1 MHRVYTFIFI
11 GCISFSGFVA
21 QAQLPGVSSTDRFFD
36 SMIPG
41 GGSTGASTGS
51 GVDEMMGQMANTS
64 GPIGQQTSA
73 IEEGLLD
80 VSIPIPEASQPA
92 VQAID
97 TKTKRYPPRLKI
109 NFSEFPLR
117 SLASTSRRSADSKTQ
132 TDIIAQR
139 VQSRLQTPHIALV
152 VHDRVAIVSG
162 TVATERQRGLAES
175 MLRFEPG
182 IDVVQNNITVAP

>member
-1 MHRVYTFIFI
+1 MRRVYTFIFI

-21 QAQLPGVSSTDRFFD
+21 HAQFPGGSFFP
-36 SMIPG
+36 SLMPG
-41 GGSTGASTGS
+41 GGPAGAPTDSA
-51 GVDEMMGQMANTS
+51 VDDMMRRMGDTS
-64 GPIGQQTSA
+64 VPIGQQPSA
-73 IEEGLLD
+73 IEEGLFTFD
-80 VSIPIPEASQPA
+80 DPVPEASQPA

-117 SLASTSRRSADSKTQ
+117 SLTSPSGRSADSKTQ
-132 TDIIAQR
+132 ADTIAQR
-139 VQSRLQTPHIALV
+139 VQNRLQTPHIDLV

-162 TVATERQRGLAES
+162 TVATERQRDLAES

-182 IDVVQNNITVAP
+182 IDVVQNKITVVP